1 MKPLRSKWQIIL
13 YGCSGMGVNMLNLIV
28 GSYLCSALLTGGFS
42 TNIEYWT
49 FANTD
54 LVIAGVWSVLVLVAK
69 IIDGVID
76 VPMASFTDNLRTR
89 FGRRRP
95 AILGG
100 MVLMIAAYLMFLI
113 PMPAEASIAN
123 TIFFGVALCLFYS
136 FYTLTMVT
144 YYATFSEI
152 VDNEKD
158 RMFLSNVKSVCDI
171 VYFILGY
178 ALLPMLVKGH
188 INISTVALIFLPMV
202 LTMLIPMFMIKGDD
216 NRNSTLAKEK
226 SVSLVKSVAYTFKD
240 KNFLLWMV
248 VYFFMTM
255 GVQLFLGGINEF
267 FSTNDLSMTL
277 VMMGAFAPV
286 PFTLILFNYLTK
298 KKGFG
303 FSFGYTLVIYSI
315 GMIAMFFG
323 QAATDHTVKTV
334 IAIASAVIGSFGIGS
349 LFSVAYSIPSQLAVE
364 EEQRSGVSHSA
375 MYFAVQ
381 GLFSGVA
388 SGIAT
393 GLILVALKDNKIA
406 LFGMKVPEVIAGIET
421 GNMVDPSAVVLMTLL
436 AGVFCLI
443 AFGLMFLLP
452 KSLKEFGKEKK
463 DESDTADNAGEN
475 TDSQPAA

>member
-1 MKPLRSKWQIIL
+1 MATPL
-13 YGCSGMGVNMLNLIV
+13 
-28 GSYLCSALLTGGFS
+28 
-42 TNIEYWT
+42 
-49 FANTD
+49 
-54 LVIAGVWSVLVLVAK
+54 
-69 IIDGVID
+69 
-76 VPMASFTDNLRTR
+76 LRTR
-89 FGRRRP
+89 FGKRRP
-95 AILGG
+95 AIFGG
-100 MVLMIAAYLMFLI
+100 MILMIAAYLMFLI
-113 PMPAEASIAN
+113 PTQQDATIGN

-152 VDNEKD
+152 VDNESD

-178 ALLPMLVKGH
+178 ALLPILVNNH
-188 INISTVALIFLPMV
+188 INISSVALIFLPLV
-202 LTMLIPMFMIKGDD
+202 LTMLIPLFMIRGDD
-216 NRNSTLAKEK
+216 NRNSTEEKEK

-240 KNFLLWMV
+240 KNFLLWMI

-267 FSTNDLSMTL
+267 FSTNDLPMTL

-303 FSFGYTLVIYSI
+303 FSFSYTLIIYAV

-323 QAATDHTVKTV
+323 QAAQDHTTKVI

-349 LFSVAYSIPSQLAVE
+349 LFSVSYSVPSQLAVE
-364 EEQRSGVSHSA
+364 EQQRTGVSHSA

-388 SGIAT
+388 AGIAT
-393 GLILVALKDNKIA
+393 GFILVALKENVVNV
-406 LFGMKVPEVIAGIET
+406 LGMGEK
-421 GNMVDPSAVVLMTLL
+421 SAVVLMTLL
-436 AGVFCLI
+436 SGIACLV
-443 AFGLMFLLP
+443 AFGFMFLLP
-452 KSLKEFGKEKK
+452 KSIKDFGKKNKEEVEK
-463 DESDTADNAGEN
+463 
-475 TDSQPAA
+475 

>member
-1 MKPLRSKWQIIL
+1 MKTLTKKWQILI
-13 YGCSGMGVNMLNLIV
+13 YGCAGMGVNMLNLII

-42 TNIEYWT
+42 KNVEYWT
-49 FANTD
+49 FANKD
-54 LVIAGVWSVLVLVAK
+54 LVIAGVWSVFVFAAK

-76 VPMASFTDNLRTR
+76 IPMASFTDNLRTR
-89 FGRRRP
+89 FGKRRP
-95 AILGG
+95 AIFGG
-100 MVLMIAAYLMFLI
+100 MILMIAAYLMFLI
-113 PMPAEASIAN
+113 PTQQDATIGN

-152 VDNEKD
+152 VDNESD

-178 ALLPMLVKGH
+178 ALLPILVNNH
-188 INISTVALIFLPMV
+188 INISSVALIFLPLV
-202 LTMLIPMFMIKGDD
+202 LTMLIPLFMIRGDD
-216 NRNSTLAKEK
+216 NRNSTEEKEK

-240 KNFLLWMV
+240 KNFLLWMI

-267 FSTNDLSMTL
+267 FSTNDLPMTL

-303 FSFGYTLVIYSI
+303 FSFSYTLIIYAV

-323 QAATDHTVKTV
+323 QAAQDHTTKVI

-349 LFSVAYSIPSQLAVE
+349 LFSVSYSVPSQLAVE
-364 EEQRSGVSHSA
+364 EQQRTGVSHSA

-388 SGIAT
+388 AGIAT
-393 GLILVALKDNKIA
+393 GFILVALKENVVNV
-406 LFGMKVPEVIAGIET
+406 LGMGEK
-421 GNMVDPSAVVLMTLL
+421 SAVVLMTLL
-436 AGVFCLI
+436 SGIACLV
-443 AFGLMFLLP
+443 AFGFMFLLP
-452 KSLKEFGKEKK
+452 KSIKDFGKKNKEEVEK
-463 DESDTADNAGEN
+463 
-475 TDSQPAA
+475 